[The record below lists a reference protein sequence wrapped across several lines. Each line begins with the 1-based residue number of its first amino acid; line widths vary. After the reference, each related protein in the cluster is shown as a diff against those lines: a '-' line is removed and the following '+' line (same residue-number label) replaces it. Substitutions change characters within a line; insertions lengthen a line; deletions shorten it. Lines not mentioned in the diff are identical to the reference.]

1 MITTLLHDLKKSPTA
16 FHAVETLR
24 QKLLANGYQPLRR
37 SETLVSGG
45 KYFTAPHGS
54 SLIAF
59 RLPVGAPTGFM
70 ITASHA
76 DSPCF
81 RIRDKAELKG
91 GDCVRLSAERYGG
104 MLQDSWLDRPLSIA
118 GRVSLRTES
127 GVRTALVDFEK
138 DMVVIPRLA
147 IHMNRE
153 ANNGYKYDAVRDLT
167 PLYGLASSAGQFNAQ
182 LAEKLGCAHE
192 DILATD
198 LIVYNNQDGFVW
210 GPAAEFLSAPRLD
223 DLACVFTCAQAFLN
237 AKATGDVQVL
247 YVSDNEEI
255 GSETKQGAAA
265 VTLNDMLRRIAA
277 ETGADFA
284 ALLDNSLLL
293 SCDNGHAR
301 HPNRPEMADANEA
314 PVLGGGVVI
323 KHSPR
328 YATDGLSAAVFAEIC
343 RRAGVPVQH
352 YANRPDMAGG
362 STLGNIADTKTP
374 VSTVDIGM
382 GQLAMHSCLETCA
395 TADVDYFTDAVTAFY
410 NTVLEAEGETV
421 QILG

>member
-1 MITTLLHDLKKSPTA
+1 MISSLLNDLKKSPTA
-16 FHAVETLR
+16 YHAVETLR
-24 QKLLANGYQPLRR
+24 QKLLSAGFAPLGRDAA
-37 SETLVSGG
+37 LNAGG
-45 KYFTAPHGS
+45 RYFLTPHGS

-59 RLPVGAPTGFM
+59 LLPEGKPAGFM
-70 ITASHA
+70 ISASHA

-81 RIRDKAELKG
+81 RLRDKAELTG

-118 GRVSLRTES
+118 GRVSVRTEK
-127 GVRTALVDFEK
+127 GVRTELVDFEK

-147 IHMNRE
+147 IHMNRA
-153 ANNGYKYDAVRDLT
+153 ANDGYKYDPVRDLT
-167 PLYGLASSAGQFNAQ
+167 PLYAMAASAGQFNAQ
-182 LAEKLGCAHE
+182 LAEKLGCAKE
-192 DILATD
+192 DILSTD
-198 LIVYNNQDGFVW
+198 LIIYNNQDGFVW
-210 GPAAEFLSAPRLD
+210 GPAGEFLSAPRLD
-223 DLACVFTCAQAFLN
+223 DLACVFTCAEAFLN
-237 AKATGDVQVL
+237 AKDTGVVQVL

-265 VTLNDMLRRIAA
+265 VTLCDTLRAIAA
-277 ETGADFA
+277 ATGADYA
-284 ALLDNSLLL
+284 AMLDNSLLL

-314 PVLGGGVVI
+314 PVMGGGVVI

-362 STLGNIADTKTP
+362 STLGNIADTKLP

-382 GQLAMHSCLETCA
+382 AQLAMHSCLETCA
-395 TADVDYFTDAVTAFY
+395 SADVDVFTDAVTAFY
-410 NTVLEAEGETV
+410 NTELRVDGDSVE
-421 QILG
+421 IL

>member
-1 MITTLLHDLKKSPTA
+1 MLTSLLNDLRTSPTA

-24 QKLLANGYQPLRR
+24 GKLLAEGYKPLRR
-37 SETLVSGG
+37 GEAMAAGG
-45 KYFTAPHGS
+45 KYFVTPHGS

-59 RLPVGAPTGFM
+59 RLPQNTPTGFM

-81 RIRDKAELKG
+81 RIRDKAELTG

-104 MLQDSWLDRPLSIA
+104 MLNDSWLDRPLSIA
-118 GRVSLRTES
+118 GRVTLRAGN
-127 GVRTALVDFEK
+127 GVRTALVDFRK

-147 IHMNRE
+147 IHMNRD
-153 ANNGYKYDAVRDLT
+153 ANNGYKYDPVRDLT

-182 LAEKLGCAHE
+182 LAGELGCAEE
-192 DILATD
+192 DILSTD
-198 LIVYNNQDGFVW
+198 LIIYNNQDGFVW
-210 GPAAEFLSAPRLD
+210 GPAEEFLSAPRLD
-223 DLACVFTCAQAFLN
+223 DLGCVFTCAEAFLQ
-237 AKATGDVQVL
+237 AKETDAVPVL
-247 YVSDNEEI
+247 CVFDNEEI

-265 VTLNDMLRRIAA
+265 VTLPDVLRQIAN
-277 ETGADFA
+277 ETGADYA
-284 ALLDNSLLL
+284 AMLDNSLLL

-314 PVLGGGVVI
+314 PVMGGGVVI

-343 RRAGVPVQH
+343 RRAEVPVQH

-382 GQLAMHSCLETCA
+382 AQLAMHSCLETLA
-395 TADVDYFTDAVTAFY
+395 TADVTHFTDAVTAFY
-410 NTVLEAEGETV
+410 NTTLRVEDNTV
-421 QILG
+421 KIL

>member
-1 MITTLLHDLKKSPTA
+1 MITSLLHDLKKSPTA
-16 FHAVETLR
+16 YHAVETLR
-24 QKLLANGYQPLRR
+24 RKLLDNGYLPLRR
-37 SETLVSGG
+37 GEAMVSGG
-45 KYFTAPHGS
+45 KYFLAPHGS
-54 SLIAF
+54 SFIAF
-59 RLPVGAPTGFM
+59 RLPEGKPTGFM
-70 ITASHA
+70 ISASHA

-81 RIRDKAELKG
+81 RLRDKAELSG

-118 GRVSLRTES
+118 GRVSVRTEK
-127 GVRTALVDFEK
+127 GVRTELVDFEK

-153 ANNGYKYDAVRDLT
+153 ANNGYKYDPVRDLA
-167 PLYGLASSAGQFNAQ
+167 PLYALAANAGQFNAQ
-182 LAEKLGCAHE
+182 LAEKLGCSVE

-198 LIVYNNQDGFVW
+198 LIIYNNQDGFVW
-210 GPAAEFLSAPRLD
+210 GPAEEFLSAPRLD
-223 DLACVFTCAQAFLN
+223 DQACVFTCAEAFLR
-237 AKATGDVQVL
+237 AKATGAVQVL

-265 VTLNDMLRRIAA
+265 VTLPDVLRQIAN
-277 ETGADFA
+277 ETGADYA
-284 ALLDNSLLL
+284 AMLDNSLLL

-314 PVLGGGVVI
+314 PVMGGGVVI

-362 STLGNIADTKTP
+362 STLGNIADTKLP

-382 GQLAMHSCLETCA
+382 AQLAMHSCLETCA
-395 TADVDYFTDAVTAFY
+395 TADVGYFTDAVAAFY
-410 NTVLEAEGETV
+410 NTVLRADGDGVE
-421 QILG
+421 IL

>member
-1 MITTLLHDLKKSPTA
+1 MVTSLLHDLKLSPTA
-16 FHAVETLR
+16 FHAVDTLR
-24 QKLLANGYQPLRR
+24 RKLLENGYQPLRR
-37 SETLVSGG
+37 GEAMVPGG
-45 KYFTAPHGS
+45 KYFVTPHGS
-54 SLIAF
+54 SLLAF
-59 RLPVGAPTGFM
+59 RLPQNTPIGFM

-81 RIRDKAELKG
+81 RIRDKAELTG

-104 MLQDSWLDRPLSIA
+104 MLNDSWLDRPLSIA
-118 GRVSLRTES
+118 GRVTLRAEG
-127 GVRTALVDFEK
+127 GVRTALVDFRK

-153 ANNGYKYDAVRDLT
+153 ANNGYKYDPVRDLA
-167 PLYGLASSAGQFNAQ
+167 PLYALAANAGQFNAQ
-182 LAEKLGCAHE
+182 LAEKLGCSVE

-198 LIVYNNQDGFVW
+198 LIIYNNQDGFVW
-210 GPAAEFLSAPRLD
+210 GPAEEFLSAPRLD
-223 DLACVFTCAQAFLN
+223 DQACVFTCAEAFLR
-237 AKATGDVQVL
+237 AKATGAVQVL

-265 VTLNDMLRRIAA
+265 VTLPDVLRQIAH
-277 ETGADFA
+277 ETGADYA
-284 ALLDNSLLL
+284 AMLDNSLLL
-293 SCDNGHAR
+293 SCDNGHAG

-314 PVLGGGVVI
+314 PVMGGGVVI

-362 STLGNIADTKTP
+362 STLGNIADTKLP

-382 GQLAMHSCLETCA
+382 AQLAMHSCLETCA
-395 TADVDYFTDAVTAFY
+395 TADVGYFTDAVTAFY
-410 NTVLEAEGETV
+410 NTVLRVDGDGVE
-421 QILG
+421 IL

>member
-1 MITTLLHDLKKSPTA
+1 MIKSLLQDLKSSPTA
-16 FHAVETLR
+16 FHAVETVR
-24 QKLLANGYQPLRR
+24 QKLLENGYQPLRR
-37 SETLVSGG
+37 GEAIAPGG
-45 KYFTAPHGS
+45 RYFITSHGS

-59 RLPVGAPTGFM
+59 RLPEKKPAGFM

-81 RIRDKAELKG
+81 RLRDKAELVG

-104 MLQDSWLDRPLSIA
+104 MLNDSWLDRPLSIA
-118 GRVSLRTES
+118 GRVTLRAGE
-127 GVRTALVDFEK
+127 GVRTALVDFRR

-153 ANNGYKYDAVRDLT
+153 ANNGYKYDVARDLT
-167 PLYGLASSAGQFNAQ
+167 PLYGLASSAGQFRTA
-182 LAEKLGCAHE
+182 LAGELNCAEE
-192 DILATD
+192 DILSTD

-210 GPAAEFLSAPRLD
+210 GPAEEFLSAPRLD
-223 DLACVFTCAQAFLN
+223 DLACVFTCTDAFLR
-237 AKATGDVQVL
+237 AKDSGAVPVL
-247 YVSDNEEI
+247 CVFDNEEI

-265 VTLNDMLRRIAA
+265 STMNDVLRRIAD
-277 ETGADFA
+277 ETGTNFGAM
-284 ALLDNSLLL
+284 LDNSLML

-343 RRAGVPVQH
+343 RRADVPVQH
-352 YANRPDMAGG
+352 YANRPDIAGG
-362 STLGNIADTKTP
+362 STLGNIADAKTP

-382 GQLAMHSCLETCA
+382 AQLAMHSCLETCA
-395 TADVDYFTDAVTAFY
+395 TADVIHFTNAVTAFY
-410 NTVLEAEGETV
+410 STALEAEGDTV
-421 QILG
+421 KILG

>member
-1 MITTLLHDLKKSPTA
+1 MISSLLHDLKKSPTA
-16 FHAVETLR
+16 YHAVETLR
-24 QKLLANGYQPLRR
+24 QKLLSAGFVPLGRD
-37 SETLVSGG
+37 TAMTAGG
-45 KYFTAPHGS
+45 RYFVTPHGS

-59 RLPVGAPTGFM
+59 RLPENKPAAFM
-70 ITASHA
+70 ISASHA

-118 GRVSLRTES
+118 GRVSLRTET
-127 GVRTALVDFEK
+127 GVRTELVDFEK
-138 DMVVIPRLA
+138 DVVVIPRLA

-153 ANNGYKYDAVRDLT
+153 ANNGYKYDPVRDLT
-167 PLYGLASSAGQFNAQ
+167 PLYGLAASAGQFNAQ
-182 LAEKLGCAHE
+182 VAKLAGCAEE

-198 LIVYNNQDGFVW
+198 LIIYNNQDGFVW
-210 GPAAEFLSAPRLD
+210 GPAEEFLSAPRLD
-223 DLACVFTCAQAFLN
+223 DLACAFTCAEAFLN
-237 AKATGDVQVL
+237 AKPTDTVQVL

-277 ETGADFA
+277 ETGADFG

-328 YATDGLSAAVFAEIC
+328 YATDDLSAAVFAEIC
-343 RRAGVPVQH
+343 RRADVPVQH

-382 GQLAMHSCLETCA
+382 AQLAMHSCLETCA
-395 TADVDYFTDAVTAFY
+395 AADVGMFTDAVTAFY
-410 NTVLEAEGETV
+410 NTTLRVDGDRVE
-421 QILG
+421 IL